1 MSPSFSNSFSNKV
14 LIPTSIYLQKSASIQ
29 PRTSPSKFAGK
40 LEIWRGESP
49 AQISNTRNLKCE
61 AHVTC
66 AKVEGPRS
74 PEEGEP
80 LVRVVGVERRVV
92 QERLHRLR
100 ELELLVDLLLL
111 LLTKLVRRQRVD
123 LQFFILQ

>member
-1 MSPSFSNSFSNKV
+1 M
-14 LIPTSIYLQKSASIQ
+14 
-29 PRTSPSKFAGK
+29 
-40 LEIWRGESP
+40 
-49 AQISNTRNLKCE
+49 
-61 AHVTC
+61 TC

-111 LLTKLVRRQRVD
+111 LLAELVSRQRVD
-123 LQFFILQ
+123 LPFFILQ